1 MTPVKVLAIP
11 RDPTPYQELLYQ
23 ALRRRGAA
31 VRYAGTLTGSRSV
44 NLLALP
50 LELLVMRLRGYR
62 IFHLHWTF
70 GFIFPIPI
78 AQAKRIS
85 RAWFTVVLHMARSLG
100 FGVVWTAHNVL
111 PHDPVFDDD
120 VKARRTL
127 VGCSDLVIAHSASA
141 IDGLAALG
149 ARPSSTAIIPH
160 GPISPPELQ
169 RLPPPE
175 AGQPRTIAFVGR
187 IAPYKG
193 LEDLVAALE
202 GLEAPL
208 RIVVAGACA
217 DPELIDRL
225 MRAAAELEPVLELS
239 LGYVPD
245 SELIRLLG
253 CADALVFPF
262 RTITT
267 SSSVMLGLAAGRAVI
282 VPDLP
287 AFAELPDEAL
297 IRYPAGR
304 AGLRSALSEVAQM
317 PAEAL
322 LRRGAA
328 ARAAATRDSWEEIA
342 ARTEL
347 AFEAARQSRLE
358 RGWRRVRGVSARRR
372 PSVADRQR

>member
-1 MTPVKVLAIP
+1 MTPLKVLAIP
-11 RDPTPYQELLYQ
+11 KDPTPYQELLYR

-31 VRYAGTLTGSRSV
+31 VRYAGILTGSRSA

-50 LELLVMRLRGYR
+50 LELAAMRLRGYR

-70 GFIFPIPI
+70 GFNFPVPVAR

-85 RAWFTVVLHMARSLG
+85 RIWFTLVLHFARMLG

-127 VGCSDLVIAHSASA
+127 VGCSDLVIAHSADA

-160 GPISPPELQ
+160 GPISPPEVEQ
-169 RLPPPE
+169 IPPPK
-175 AGQPRTIAFVGR
+175 AGHPRTIAFVGR

-193 LEDLVAALE
+193 LEDLAAALQ
-202 GLEAPL
+202 GLELPL
-208 RIVVAGACA
+208 RVVVAGACP
-217 DPELIDRL
+217 DPELADRL
-225 MRAAAELEPVLELS
+225 TRAARELEPVLKLTI
-239 LGYVPD
+239 GYVPD
-245 SELIRLLG
+245 SELVGILRSS
-253 CADALVFPF
+253 DALAFPF

-267 SSSVMLGLAAGRAVI
+267 SSSVMLGLAAGRPVI

-287 AFAELPDEAL
+287 ALAELPDEAV
-297 IRYPAGR
+297 IRYPAGQD
-304 AGLRSALSEVAQM
+304 GLREALTEVAQM

-328 ARAAATRDSWEEIA
+328 ARAAATLDSWDDIA
-342 ARTEL
+342 ARTESEFRWVL
-347 AFEAARQSRLE
+347 
-358 RGWRRVRGVSARRR
+358 RRR
-372 PSVADRQR
+372 TRFLARYRDALRRGANPAR